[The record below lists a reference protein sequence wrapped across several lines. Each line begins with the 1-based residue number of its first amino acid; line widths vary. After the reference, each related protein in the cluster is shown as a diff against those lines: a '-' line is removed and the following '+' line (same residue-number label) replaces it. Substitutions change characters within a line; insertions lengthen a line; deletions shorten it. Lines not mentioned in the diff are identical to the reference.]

1 MDEPPV
7 SVIISV
13 YNRASEIHQ
22 CLDALANQTYP
33 DELLEIIVVDDYST
47 DNLKSVVG
55 KYKKIRYVLN
65 DLEFCLPAA
74 RNKGVQ
80 NAKGEIIIFLDD
92 DSVIEPDYVR
102 NIVKVFQKHE
112 NVGGVTGKHM
122 NVQIQGIKKGFF
134 GRIMNLYAR
143 IFGISGFFAN
153 LKGVGRVLPT
163 GFLISNFGEVN
174 TFMEVEWLSGCNM
187 SYSRGAIEDSGSF
200 DPGYDGHSYYEDAD
214 YSYRVFKKGYKL
226 LATPDA
232 IVEHLVSPASREKLG
247 RIKYYQLVHN
257 NRFFLKNVYE
267 GKKSRYLRH
276 LLAHI
281 ALFLPVFVYSLAYRN
296 PSMVLNYLK
305 AEKKVFTR
313 IFTGL

>member
-1 MDEPPV
+1 MNKLLV
-7 SVIISV
+7 SVIIPV
-13 YNRASEIHQ
+13 YNRADEIHK

-33 DELLEIIVVDDYST
+33 DELFEILVVDDYST

-55 KYKKIRYVLN
+55 KYKKVRYVLN

-80 NAKGEIIIFLDD
+80 KAKGEVIIFLDD
-92 DSVIEPDYVR
+92 DSVVGPDYIQNTV
-102 NIVKVFQKHE
+102 NVFNDFE
-112 NVGGVTGKHM
+112 NVGGVTGKHI
-122 NVQIQGIKKGFF
+122 NVQIQGIKKSFF

-153 LKGVGRVLPT
+153 LNGVGRVLPT
-163 GFLISNFGEVN
+163 GFLTANFEELN
-174 TFMEVEWLSGCNM
+174 TPLDVEWLSGCNM
-187 SYSRGAIEDSGSF
+187 SYSREAIEDTGAF
-200 DPGYDGHSYYEDAD
+200 DAGYGGHSYHEDAD

-281 ALFLPVFVYSLAYRN
+281 ALFFPVFVYSLAYRN